1 MSHYIFKPTE
11 VSWLEQ
17 ALQYLDEVD
26 EIEELLQKN
35 RDLSERHQLRMEI
48 VRRRDESKRLLK
60 SAVESIQDEKNRQ
73 TDEEIAALA
82 DALGGNF
89 EQSYVRDQ

>member
-1 MSHYIFKPTE
+1 MSHYIFKSTE

-17 ALQYLDEVD
+17 AVQCLDKVD
-26 EIEELLQKN
+26 EIEELLQQN
-35 RDLSERHQLRMEI
+35 TDLFEQHLLRIER

-60 SAVESIQDEKNRQ
+60 SALESIQDEKNRQ

-82 DALGGNF
+82 ATFGGPRFN
-89 EQSYVRDQ
+89 